1 MVRKIVDIK
10 RDIRSTKHS
19 VFSILVEVKIFTKDK
34 IDVINNSI
42 DDAIYNIFTRIGEA
56 HGVDILE
63 WNSEKNNIQITLSL
77 SPDTNLTKYLNAAK
91 ASSSRIIKKEFC
103 ELLHLLK
110 DGKFWERGFSV
121 FSLDAKEQNKS
132 ITQKKKIIY
141 ITRST
146 NKNE

>member
-121 FSLDAKEQNKS
+121 FSLDAKKQNKS
-132 ITQKKKIIY
+132 ITQKRK
-141 ITRST
+141 
-146 NKNE
+146 

>member
-10 RDIRSTKHS
+10 RNIRSTNHS
-19 VFSILVEVKIFTKDK
+19 VFSILVEFKIFTKDK

-77 SPDTNLTKYLNAAK
+77 SPNTNLTKYLNAAK

-121 FSLDAKEQNKS
+121 FSLDAKTKTKQINNTKKENNTSYNKEH
-132 ITQKKKIIY
+132 K
-141 ITRST
+141 
-146 NKNE
+146 

>member
-10 RDIRSTKHS
+10 RNIRSTRHS

-42 DDAIYNIFTRIGEA
+42 DDAIYNIFTRIGES

-121 FSLDAKEQNKS
+121 FSLDAKTKTKQINNTKKENNTSYNKEY
-132 ITQKKKIIY
+132 K
-141 ITRST
+141 
-146 NKNE
+146 

>member
-121 FSLDAKEQNKS
+121 FSLDAKTKTKQINNTKKENNTSYNKEH
-132 ITQKKKIIY
+132 K
-141 ITRST
+141 
-146 NKNE
+146 

>member
-42 DDAIYNIFTRIGEA
+42 DDTIYNIFTRIGEA
-56 HGVDILE
+56 HGVDIIE

-77 SPDTNLTKYLNAAK
+77 SPNTNLTKYLNAAK

-103 ELLHLLK
+103 ELLHSLQ

-121 FSLDAKEQNKS
+121 FSLDAKIKTKQINNTKKENNTSYNKEH
-132 ITQKKKIIY
+132 K
-141 ITRST
+141 
-146 NKNE
+146 

>member
-42 DDAIYNIFTRIGEA
+42 DDTIYNIFTRIGEA
-56 HGVDILE
+56 HGVDIIE

-77 SPDTNLTKYLNAAK
+77 SPNTNLTKYLNAAK

-103 ELLHLLK
+103 ELLHSLQ

-121 FSLDAKEQNKS
+121 FSLDAKIKTKQINNTKKENNTSYNKEY
-132 ITQKKKIIY
+132 K
-141 ITRST
+141 
-146 NKNE
+146 

>member
-42 DDAIYNIFTRIGEA
+42 DDTIYNIFTRIGEA
-56 HGVDILE
+56 HGVDIIE

-77 SPDTNLTKYLNAAK
+77 SPNTNLTKYLNAAK

-103 ELLHLLK
+103 ELLHSLQ

-121 FSLDAKEQNKS
+121 FSLDAKTKTKQINNTKKENNTSYNKEH
-132 ITQKKKIIY
+132 K
-141 ITRST
+141 
-146 NKNE
+146 

>member
-110 DGKFWERGFSV
+110 GGKFWERGFSV

-132 ITQKKKIIY
+132 ITQKRK
-141 ITRST
+141 
-146 NKNE
+146 

>member
-132 ITQKKKIIY
+132 ITQKRK
-141 ITRST
+141 
-146 NKNE
+146 

>member
-10 RDIRSTKHS
+10 RNIRSTNHS

-77 SPDTNLTKYLNAAK
+77 SPNTNLTKYLNAAK

-121 FSLDAKEQNKS
+121 FSLDAKTKTKQINNTKKENNTSYNKEH
-132 ITQKKKIIY
+132 K
-141 ITRST
+141 
-146 NKNE
+146 

>member
-1 MVRKIVDIK
+1 MVKEIIDNKGNARF
-10 RDIRSTKHS
+10 TKHS
-19 VFSILVEVKIFTKDK
+19 VFNILVEVKIFTKDK

-42 DDAIYNIFTRIGEA
+42 DDTIYNIFTRIGKA

-77 SPDTNLTKYLNAAK
+77 SPNTNLTKYLNAAK

-103 ELLHLLK
+103 ELLHLLQ

-121 FSLDAKEQNKS
+121 FSLDAKGQNKL
-132 ITQKKKIIY
+132 ITQKKEIIY
-141 ITRST
+141 
-146 NKNE
+146 NKEYK

>member
-10 RDIRSTKHS
+10 RDIRFTKHS

-42 DDAIYNIFTRIGEA
+42 DDTIYNIFTRIGEA
-56 HGVDILE
+56 HGVDIIE

-77 SPDTNLTKYLNAAK
+77 SPNTNLTKYLNAAK

-103 ELLHLLK
+103 ELLHSLQ

-121 FSLDAKEQNKS
+121 FSLDAKTKQINNTKKENNTSYNKEH
-132 ITQKKKIIY
+132 K
-141 ITRST
+141 
-146 NKNE
+146 